1 LLKLDVSRL
10 SGKVLAVLI
19 EGNRHQALLDRGL
32 SALEEWLV
40 ANQGLIKAKFSE
52 ASRYTPVFLDNYIVG
67 KFVDGICAVL
77 HEVADNPRHELR
89 RQFDETVRELTER
102 LQTSAEYRESGNA
115 VMREF
120 IEHLRNE
127 SYYRQLWAEIRL
139 RVQADIA
146 GGDSLIAEH
155 ITVSWLQSARG
166 CSPSQRCSR
175 S

>member
-1 LLKLDVSRL
+1 MRRYGS
-10 SGKVLAVLI
+10 
-19 EGNRHQALLDRGL
+19 
-32 SALEEWLV
+32 LV
-40 ANQGLIKAKFSE
+40 
-52 ASRYTPVFLDNYIVG
+52 
-67 KFVDGICAVL
+67 
-77 HEVADNPRHELR
+77 
-89 RQFDETVRELTER
+89 ER
-102 LQTSAEYRESGNA
+102 LQTSAEYRESGKA

-120 IEHLRNE
+120 VEHLRNE